1 MYRYIGKRCL
11 RGTSLACA
19 VERPETSSVSRWTCS
34 PVGDFPLPVHQ
45 RPPVEHQTR
54 QWSAKLL
61 RTGWWL
67 LLGAAVASGQAYATT
82 FSCGPWSPA
91 FLGVDSSG
99 VVFSTV
105 KGAPGPIGVCNVT
118 TTADN
123 TSADTCRSAYAE
135 ILTARATGRK
145 ITFYFNSD
153 QPSLGGIATCAGLG
167 SWTTRVSYFVELD
180 D

>member
-1 MYRYIGKRCL
+1 MSALSRIRLAPFPRMRRQRVSWCL
-11 RGTSLACA
+11 AWSALIIAG
-19 VERPETSSVSRWTCS
+19 
-34 PVGDFPLPVHQ
+34 PVH
-45 RPPVEHQTR
+45 
-54 QWSAKLL
+54 
-61 RTGWWL
+61 
-67 LLGAAVASGQAYATT
+67 AAT

-99 VVFSTV
+99 VVFTTV
-105 KGAPGPIGVCNVT
+105 QGASGPIGVCNVT
-118 TTADN
+118 VTADN

-145 ITFYFNSD
+145 IRFYFNSD
-153 QPSLGGIATCAGLG
+153 APSLGGITSCSGLG